1 MKKLFTTLM
10 FGSLLSGLLAQ
21 KKVTFT
27 VDMNNYTGGSF
38 TTVYV
43 SGDFNGWSGNSNA
56 LSDANGDGVWEGT
69 IDITSDSIEYKFT
82 MDNWS
87 TQESLAPGSS
97 CTKTT
102 SSYTSS
108 SS

>member
-1 MKKLFTTLM
+1 MKKLFTILM

-27 VDMNNYTGGSF
+27 VDMNSYTGGSF

-69 IDITSDSIEYKFT
+69 IFGTRQQLHQNHQRIHQPLS
-82 MDNWS
+82 
-87 TQESLAPGSS
+87 ESNRRHYPKQGLL
-97 CTKTT
+97 
-102 SSYTSS
+102 
-108 SS
+108 